1 MRADT
6 THAHVSPLSGVLF
19 RELGLPL
26 GTAQRVMLFSAARGV
41 LAAAVRLGIIGGFE
55 AQRLQSDCAPRLD
68 ETSERCANL
77 GALDLAQT
85 APVIDLWQA
94 RHDCLYSRLFQS

>member
-1 MRADT
+1 MRVEA

-26 GTAQRVMLFSAARGV
+26 ATIQRVMLFSAARGV
-41 LAAAVRLGIIGGFE
+41 LSAAVRLGIIGAFE
-55 AQRLQSDCAPRLD
+55 AQRLQFDAAPRLD
-68 ETSERCANL
+68 DMAGRCANL
-77 GALDLAQT
+77 GARDLAQT
-85 APVIDLWQA
+85 APVIDLLQS